1 MSGNNSIAVSTI
13 DFPIQSTAALH
24 CDEVPRQMSE
34 NYSLNNGHVVKF
46 DCYALHTKPEP
57 GIGNIIDMLQI
68 EDELPGAGLY
78 AEQVADPFFHGVG
91 AGARLKK
98 ENASLE
104 KFYCE
109 FENFANQNGMFSENS
124 PFLKSTINS
133 ATTEFNAHCDRTGK
147 AGYATSQ
154 LPEQYGN
161 PLAAVAEMGRAA
173 RFVFA
178 NIVGSVGNDS
188 VQFFASNWASPALKG
203 DIHEY
208 PSGCKNSKQIGLLE
222 MFAFD
227 YFLKL
232 RLALR
237 DGRAHIVYQIADLGA
252 DIELTPIDYVV
263 AKDLGGGFGAGS
275 GVCTGVR
282 GGGELAFCLAIWRR

>member
-34 NYSLNNGHVVKF
+34 NYSLNNGRVVKF
-46 DCYALHTKPEP
+46 DCYALYTKPEP
-57 GIGNIIDMLQI
+57 GASNIIDMLQI
-68 EDELPGAGLY
+68 EDELPGVGLY
-78 AEQVADPFFHGVG
+78 AEQVADPFFHETG
-91 AGARLKK
+91 AGSRLEK
-98 ENASLE
+98 ENADLE
-104 KFYCE
+104 E
-109 FENFANQNGMFSENS
+109 FFRAMENFASQNNMFSEDS

-133 ATTEFNAHCDRTGK
+133 ATAEFNKHCDWTGR
-147 AGYATSQ
+147 AGHATSQ

-161 PLAAVAEMGRAA
+161 PLVAVAEMGRAA

-188 VQFFASNWASPALKG
+188 VQLFVSDWSSQVLKG
-203 DIHEY
+203 SALEL
-208 PSGCKNSKQIGLLE
+208 PSGRENSRQIGLLE
-222 MFAFD
+222 MFTSD

-237 DGRAHIVYQIADLGA
+237 DGRAHIVYQISDIDA

-263 AKDLGGGFGAGS
+263 AKDLGEALVPVVEFARECAVAMS
-275 GVCTGVR
+275 
-282 GGGELAFCLAIWRR
+282 

>member
-1 MSGNNSIAVSTI
+1 MSGNNLLMAPAF

-46 DCYALHTKPEP
+46 DCYVMHTKPEP
-57 GIGNIIDMLQI
+57 GIGNIIDMLQL

-78 AEQVADPFFHGVG
+78 AEQVADPFFHEVG
-91 AGARLKK
+91 AEARLK
-98 ENASLE
+98 ERTTGAVEFFREMEGFASQKGL
-104 KFYCE
+104 
-109 FENFANQNGMFSENS
+109 FSENS

-133 ATTEFNAHCDRTGK
+133 ATAEFNKHCDRTGR
-147 AGYATSQ
+147 AGYATLQ
-154 LPEQYGN
+154 LPELYGN
-161 PLAAVAEMGRAA
+161 PLVAVAEMGRAA

-188 VQFFASNWASPALKG
+188 VQLFVSDWSSQMLKG
-203 DIHEY
+203 NVHEF
-208 PSGCKNSKQIGLLE
+208 PSGYENSKQIGLLE
-222 MFAFD
+222 MFNSD

-237 DGRAHIVYQIADLGA
+237 DGRAHIVYQISDIDA
-252 DIELTPIDYVV
+252 DIELTPIDYIV
-263 AKDLGGGFGAGS
+263 AKNLGEALVPVVEFARECAVAMS
-275 GVCTGVR
+275 
-282 GGGELAFCLAIWRR
+282 